1 MSKDIILNYLEFEI
15 LWHTDIMNSS
25 FSLEDR
31 KWKQGQIDLLKRMHD
46 EVVGVKREDVITKLL
61 KEFDYGII

>member
-46 EVVGVKREDVITKLL
+46 EVVGVKREDLITKLL

>member
-25 FSLEDR
+25 SSLEDR
-31 KWKQGQIDLLKRMHD
+31 KWKQGQIDLLKRMLD
-46 EVVGVKREDVITKLL
+46 EVMGIERENLLTKLL
-61 KEFDYGII
+61 KDFDYAVI

>member
-1 MSKDIILNYLEFEI
+1 MSKDVILNYLEFEI

-31 KWKQGQIDLLKRMHD
+31 KWKQGQIDLLKRMLD
-46 EVVGVKREDVITKLL
+46 EVMGVKREDVITKLL